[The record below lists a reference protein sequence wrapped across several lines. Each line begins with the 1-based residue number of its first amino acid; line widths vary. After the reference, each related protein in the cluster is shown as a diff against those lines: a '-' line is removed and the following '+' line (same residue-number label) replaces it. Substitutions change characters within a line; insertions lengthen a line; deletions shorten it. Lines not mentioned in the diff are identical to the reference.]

1 MDKYITFKKK
11 YIIEG
16 KLNGYLKVFSL
27 KQRNWSKSVVEEKNT
42 ILKLKSIFSFHWLI
56 HLWKIDDQCFQLQ
69 V

>member
-27 KQRNWSKSVVEEKNT
+27 KQRNWSKSVVEEK
-42 ILKLKSIFSFHWLI
+42 IPF
-56 HLWKIDDQCFQLQ
+56 
-69 V
+69 